1 MNSRERIII
10 IFLSVSISLSC
21 FFASGQDP
29 QPVRTDAGT
38 PADSME
44 AVILKI
50 RKEYAR
56 IKSDSAKCRIVHQDV
71 WGESTEGGE
80 IVRYF
85 EGEQLIKVVST
96 FFGETGNNVT
106 EYYFSVGKLFFCYQR
121 LTTYTKP
128 MSGIARKVVEDRYYL
143 DNLKLIRWLKSNGKI
158 ADKTLYLA
166 KRKELMEEL
175 TRLLS
180 LEPEAP

>member
-1 MNSRERIII
+1 VNYSEKIII

-21 FFASGQDP
+21 LFASGQAL
-29 QPVRTDAGT
+29 QPGITGAGT
-38 PADSME
+38 PSDSME
-44 AVILKI
+44 VVILKI
-50 RKEYAR
+50 RKEYTR
-56 IKSDSAKCRIVHQDV
+56 IKSDSGKYRIVHQDV

-85 EGEQLIKVVST
+85 DGEQLIKVVST

-106 EYYFSVGKLFFCYQR
+106 EYYLSAGKLFFCYQR
-121 LTTYTKP
+121 LTIYTKP
-128 MSGIARKVVEDRYYL
+128 MSGIALKVVENRYYL

-158 ADKTLYLA
+158 ADKTLYFA

-180 LEPEAP
+180 LKPEAP